1 MTRANPFLR
10 FQSVVV
16 LLAVLLI
23 LLSSCNSATDDT
35 DNASAADNGVSSAE
49 VNQSDNASQS
59 STAAEPGSA
68 QEASQQDQTTPADST
83 QADNSLADI
92 TPASIPA
99 DDSALSQLLLTDYT
113 VVENQ
118 IVPISSWICTD
129 VFNQNRALYFFS
141 EGVLDDSRRVSIE
154 RTLYDNNSSDDIAFF
169 WSVSASDAIIMSSAT
184 VSESGGALLSTGQQ
198 YDVSS
203 IRFFEVES
211 RLSFTAHS
219 VLRGQIT
226 CALFDIQ

>member
-23 LLSSCNSATDDT
+23 LLSACNSTTDDT

-59 STAAEPGSA
+59 STAAEPGSD
-68 QEASQQDQTTPADST
+68 QEASQQDQTTPADTS
-83 QADNSLADI
+83 QADT
-92 TPASIPA
+92 TPESIPA
-99 DDSALSQLLLTDYT
+99 DDGALSQLLLTDYT

-141 EGVLDDSRRVSIE
+141 EGVLDASRPVSIE
-154 RTLYDNNSSDDIAFF
+154 RTLYDNNSFDDIAFF